1 MYAAMISPVDKINIP
16 ARVGRSKV
24 AHKVMMAVSAVLF
37 ITTCSTRR
45 EESQPVCW
53 GPSES
58 PESGL
63 LGTIYGLSGAIEST
77 TTRRDH
83 TLTKRRAALEL
94 ARLGS

>member
-1 MYAAMISPVDKINIP
+1 MYAATLSPPEKINIP
-16 ARVGRSKV
+16 ARVARSKV
-24 AHKVMMAVSAVLF
+24 AHKVMMAVSVVLF

-63 LGTIYGLSGAIEST
+63 LETIYGLSGAIEST
-77 TTRRDH
+77 TTRPDH
-83 TLTKRRAALEL
+83 TLTKRLAALEL
-94 ARLGS
+94 AGLGS